1 MRSRIWLTHRL
12 LPDVMARLEADAD
25 VIVSADGEGLDPVDA
40 AIVGVKITFDG
51 PCLDRL
57 GPRLKVV
64 ARTGMGLDNIVVPA
78 ATERGILV
86 TNTPDAPTEST
97 AEHAVA
103 LLLSLSKRV
112 VVGDRS
118 LRGASVVPADL
129 MGTEL
134 RGRVLGVVGLGRI
147 GRRVAEICGKGLG
160 MRVAAYDPYVE
171 AGVANSLGVE
181 MIGSLEALLSQADVV
196 TLHTSLTP
204 ETQHLIGEQELRWMK
219 PGAYLINVSRGGV
232 VDEGALVQVLQEGH
246 LAGAGLDVFA
256 SEPPAPDN
264 PLLNLPGVPIVATP
278 HMGSRTR
285 RGVRAMH
292 EGAADQ
298 VLQILRG
305 ERPDFLVNPE
315 VWPGRMTPGVS

>member
-1 MRSRIWLTHRL
+1 MRSLVWLTHQL
-12 LPDVMARLEADAD
+12 LPDVVARLETEAG
-25 VIVSADGEGLDPVDA
+25 VIVSADGEGLPPVDA
-40 AIVGVKITFDG
+40 AIVGIKITFDG
-51 PCLDRL
+51 PFLDQL

-64 ARTGMGLDNIVVPA
+64 ARTGMGIDNIVVPA
-78 ATERGILV
+78 ATQRGILV
-86 TNTPDAPTEST
+86 ANTPDAPTEST

-112 VVGDRS
+112 LVGDRS
-118 LRGASVVPADL
+118 LRGASVAPADL

-134 RGRVLGVVGLGRI
+134 RGRVLGVIGLGRI

-160 MRVAAYDPYVE
+160 MRVTAYDPYVD
-171 AGVANSLGVE
+171 AGQASSLGVE

-196 TLHTSLTP
+196 TLHPSLTP

-219 PGAYLINVSRGGV
+219 PDAYLINVSRGGV
-232 VDEGALVQVLQEGH
+232 VDEDALVQVLQEGH

-256 SEPPAPDN
+256 SEPPALDN
-264 PLLNLPGVPIVATP
+264 PLLNLPGVPIVVTP
-278 HMGSRTR
+278 HMGSRTA

-315 VWPGRMTPGVS
+315 VWPGRMASWVS